1 MTDAAVTLPPGAQLL
16 GREWLGFDE
25 SGHVLIRFQA
35 QPAFTNRHGT
45 IQGGFLAAMLDS
57 ATGICALA
65 ALPPDQTAVTKSLDT
80 RFLKP
85 AGVGPIT
92 ARAHVVERTDRD
104 MVVQADLVEAAGVTV
119 ADATAKLRIGLE
131 AAGATNGKGIATAL
145 PDERL
150 LRRPGAKTSLP

>member
-1 MTDAAVTLPPGAQLL
+1 MTDAAANLPPGAQLL

-25 SGHVLIRFQA
+25 GGRALIRFQA

-65 ALPPDQTAVTKSLDT
+65 ALSPDLTAVTRSLDT

-85 AGVGPIT
+85 AAVGAIT
-92 ARAHVVERTDRD
+92 ARARVVERTDRD
-104 MVVQADLVEAAGVTV
+104 MVVQADLVDANGITV
-119 ADATAKLRIGLE
+119 ADATARLRIL
-131 AAGATNGKGIATAL
+131 
-145 PDERL
+145 
-150 LRRPGAKTSLP
+150 AKK

>member
-1 MTDAAVTLPPGAQLL
+1 MNDAATHLPPGAQLL

-25 SGHVLIRFQA
+25 SGHALIRFQA
-35 QPAFTNRHGT
+35 QLAFTNRHGT

-65 ALPPDQTAVTKSLDT
+65 ALSPELTVVTKGLDT

-85 AGVGPIT
+85 AAVGPIT

-104 MVVQADLVEAAGVTV
+104 MIVHAELLDAASIVV
-119 ADATAKLRIGLE
+119 ADATARLRILV
-131 AAGATNGKGIATAL
+131 K
-145 PDERL
+145 
-150 LRRPGAKTSLP
+150 K

>member
-1 MTDAAVTLPPGAQLL
+1 MTDAAENLPPGAQLL

-25 SGHVLIRFQA
+25 TGQTALIRFQA

-65 ALPPDQTAVTKSLDT
+65 ALSADLTAVTKSLDT

-85 AGVGPIT
+85 AAVGPIT
-92 ARAHVVERTDRD
+92 ARARVIERTDRE
-104 MVVQADLVEAAGVTV
+104 MVVQAALIDDKGVTV
-119 ADATAKLRIGLE
+119 AEATARLRVLE
-131 AAGATNGKGIATAL
+131 TK
-145 PDERL
+145 
-150 LRRPGAKTSLP
+150 